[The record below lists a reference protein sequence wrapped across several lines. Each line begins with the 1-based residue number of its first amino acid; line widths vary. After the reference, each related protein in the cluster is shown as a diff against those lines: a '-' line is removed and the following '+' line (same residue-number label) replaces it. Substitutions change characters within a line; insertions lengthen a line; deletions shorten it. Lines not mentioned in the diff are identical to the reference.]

1 MVPHLRTKVA
11 EELYLQC
18 ICDVKTG
25 EGDFDYVHVVTQSL
39 SMFKSQESQT
49 LE

>member
-1 MVPHLRTKVA
+1 MVPHLRKKVA
-11 EELYLQC
+11 GALF
-18 ICDVKTG
+18 TG
-25 EGDFDYVHVVTQSL
+25 EGVFDYVHVVTQSL